1 MVIRDAWRTEA
12 PELIKAELEK
22 RLPSETKIVSFETD
36 SFYHEG
42 AEHHH
47 VTVFFKGVHPYDD
60 FHRIIAI
67 KRDIYQMFW
76 ELDYDPIPAVF
87 FQEEG
92 VNRI

>member
-1 MVIRDAWRTEA
+1 MATRDAWRTEA
-12 PELIKAELEK
+12 PELIRAELEK
-22 RLPSETKIVSFETD
+22 RLPSETKIIRHETD

-47 VTVFFKGVHPYDD
+47 VTMFYKGASPYAD
-60 FHRIIAI
+60 FHRIVAI

-92 VNRI
+92 ANLV